1 MWMKFVR
8 QQKGSKGFER
18 CILSCFSFAE
28 KENFLL
34 CAPFLEGEGGAGLE
48 NISVKLSKALREQT
62 RILGIVNQLYNM
74 RAKLKAD

>member
-1 MWMKFVR
+1 MKFVR

-34 CAPFLEGEGGAGLE
+34 CAPFLEGEGGGGLE
-48 NISVKLSKALREQT
+48 NISLKLS
-62 RILGIVNQLYNM
+62 
-74 RAKLKAD
+74 